1 MSPTLKFCLMMN
13 IPRHIHI
20 YTSKLCEDN
29 RVASYTSLCII
40 GTVRYSDGWMMDGW
54 MDGWVDGWM
63 DGWLKDGRMDV
74 SWMDR

>member
-1 MSPTLKFCLMMN
+1 MMK

-29 RVASYTSLCII
+29 RVASYTSLCVI

-63 DGWLKDGRMDV
+63 DGWV
-74 SWMDR
+74 SDWMDGWMDGYFVGLMDG